1 MLKPT
6 ARLERKINKI
16 LALIRELPHLNHPNL
31 SSKDT
36 DRIYKVITTQ
46 AYEASVELLRNNT
59 HKFKLE
65 NEDAPNT

>member
-6 ARLERKINKI
+6 VRLERKVNKI
-16 LALIRELPHLNHPNL
+16 LSLIRELPYLNHPNL

-65 NEDAPNT
+65 NDDAPNT